1 VSAATVES
9 DGYRHLLDDKGF
21 IEGKKA
27 KARLDGSRAFFVS
40 ISSIAVLTKL
50 SAKEVSHMALIAL
63 RFMYYFARTLAPWMV
78 S

>member
-40 ISSIAVLTKL
+40 ISSIAVLAKF
-50 SAKEVSHMALIAL
+50 SAKEKAGLGYRPAG
-63 RFMYYFARTLAPWMV
+63 FLAK
-78 S
+78 